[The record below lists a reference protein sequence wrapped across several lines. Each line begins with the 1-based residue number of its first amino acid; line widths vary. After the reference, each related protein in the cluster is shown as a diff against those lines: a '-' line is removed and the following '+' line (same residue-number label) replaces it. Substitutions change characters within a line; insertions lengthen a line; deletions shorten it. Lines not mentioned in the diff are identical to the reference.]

1 MIFGPQHNHS
11 INRIQPIDPDR
22 QEEDLKK
29 KKRVLYQGRAW
40 GETEEELPVQPSI
53 PQKPQNPEKAHPGP
67 VGVYVDRAILA
78 HAEGLFLDLTTLQEK
93 VAQLCFL
100 ANDAIYDMELQ
111 KEVELLIQTW
121 QIGGVLF
128 HKGEYRRQA
137 YLTERYQE
145 LSKTPL
151 LFANDFAHGLSF
163 YLQGDPLPSGPI
175 SQQHY
180 SDLGKAV
187 MAQNR
192 RLGVHVQFDRERGV
206 INDPMTEVQAKAF
219 RQGVRSAHGIV
230 GKGKCLPQQDNYPF
244 TAKGGFSLLSLK
256 GISTLS
262 SALGDHVQENIGFKT
277 LTFFDAGQI
286 DQELLGGALES
297 AFKGLYDVFLFNN
310 NITHGIRSIAGM
322 VASGKL
328 SEATLDRH
336 VMKALIIK
344 SYFFK

>member
-1 MIFGPQHNHS
+1 MIFGPQYSHS
-11 INRIQPIDPDR
+11 INRVQPIDPDR
-22 QEEDLKK
+22 QEEDSRK

-53 PQKPQNPEKAHPGP
+53 PQKPQNPERAHRGP
-67 VGVYVDRAILA
+67 AGVYVDPVILA
-78 HAEGLFLDLTTLQEK
+78 YAEDLFSALTTVEEK
-93 VAQLCFL
+93 AAQLCFL
-100 ANDAIYDMELQ
+100 VTDSIYDRELQ
-111 KEVELLIQTW
+111 NEVELLIQTW

-128 HKGEYRRQA
+128 HKGEYRRQV
-137 YLTERYQE
+137 YLTQRYQE

-151 LFANDFAHGLSF
+151 LFANGFAHGLSF
-163 YLQGDPLPSGPI
+163 YLQGDLLPSGPI
-175 SQQHY
+175 SQRHY

-206 INDPMTEVQAKAF
+206 VDDPMTELQAKAF

-230 GKGKCLPQQDNYPF
+230 GKEKCPFQQESYPF
-244 TAKGGFSLLSLK
+244 MVKEGFPLFSLK
-256 GISTLS
+256 GISSIS
-262 SALGDHVQENIGFKT
+262 STLGDNIQETIGFKT
-277 LTFFDAGQI
+277 LTFFDAGPL
-286 DQELLGGALES
+286 DLGLLES
-297 AFKGLYDVFLFNN
+297 ALQDAFKGLCDVFLFNG
-310 NITHGIRSIAGM
+310 NIIDGIRSLARL
-322 VASGKL
+322 VDSGKL